1 MLKKGLIAI
10 LALAVL
16 TLGLAMISK
25 DVRRFFT
32 MYASGSSDALK
43 QVDFEALTELEQA
56 AYLFVHGDFGA
67 LSTDT
72 LSGTATPW
80 MLTATVITL
89 DYVDGDVTRLNQE
102 NLEAAF
108 RRWGIASPQEISN
121 WPSSL
126 PQPHLAAPIGL
137 SIGKVERALPS
148 IQVTAANIGC
158 AMCHSSVV
166 FDADG
171 YPDPEKVWIGAPN
184 GSVNLE
190 AYPQAIYQ
198 GFLSYGQAP
207 DLLEHVTILFPDI
220 TETERKTLQNFVL
233 PRATKRIA
241 ELEATTGRAVPFK
254 GGYPGLTNGFDALQ
268 VRLGLVSRK
277 TPIETSAFNSIPNLE
292 DHALRTGFLNAA
304 SYEIPGFDPQQTLTR
319 DDVTDAHLD
328 NLGAIVAYFTVPSMG
343 LDFATAAEQIPDAQT
358 VMRFVA
364 AYDTPAFPGEVD
376 AALAADG
383 RDLYSTHC
391 ASCHGTYA
399 DGPNGPQLESF
410 PNHVSKVGTDEL
422 RLSILTLEFANE
434 VNRSPMGQ
442 HIFAPEIRGYSAPS
456 LSGVWLSA
464 PYFHNGSVPTLWAL
478 MTPSERPL
486 SFPLGGHKL
495 DYEQVG
501 IALQVDEDGVAT
513 YPDGY
518 EPWSMPVMID
528 TRRPGLSNTGHES
541 PFDRLTEAE
550 KLALLEYLKTL

>member
-10 LALAVL
+10 LALAIL

-32 MYASGSSDALK
+32 MYASGSSDVLK
-43 QVDFEALTELEQA
+43 QVDFDALSEVEQA
-56 AYLFVHGDFGA
+56 AYLFLHGDFGA

-72 LSGTATPW
+72 LSGSATPW

-108 RRWGIASPQEISN
+108 RQWGIASPHEISN
-121 WPSSL
+121 WPNTL
-126 PQPHLAAPIGL
+126 PQPHLGAPVGL
-137 SIGKVERALPS
+137 TIGKVERTLPS

-190 AYPQAIYQ
+190 AYPQAIYR
-198 GFLSYGQAP
+198 GFLNHGQAP
-207 DLLEHVTILFPDI
+207 DLLDHVTILFPDI

-268 VRLGLVSRK
+268 IRLGLVNRE

-304 SYEIPGFDPQQTLTR
+304 SYEIPGFDSQQTLTR

-364 AYDTPAFPGEVD
+364 AYDTPAFPGEID
-376 AALAADG
+376 AALAAGG
-383 RDLYSTHC
+383 RDVYNIHC

-422 RLSILTLEFANE
+422 RLSILTPEFANE

-442 HIFAPEIRGYSAPS
+442 HILAPEIRGYSAPS

-495 DYEQVG
+495 DYEQIG
-501 IALQVDEDGVAT
+501 IALQVDENGIAT

-518 EPWSMPVMID
+518 QPWSMPVMID
-528 TRRPGLSNTGHES
+528 TRRPGLSNTGHEA
-541 PFDRLTEAE
+541 PFDRLSEAE
-550 KLALLEYLKTL
+550 KWALLEYLKTL

>member
-56 AYLFVHGDFGA
+56 AYLFVYGDFGA

-198 GFLSYGQAP
+198 GFLNYGQAP

-364 AYDTPAFPGEVD
+364 VYDTPAFPGEVD

-422 RLSILTLEFANE
+422 RLSILTPEFASE

-528 TRRPGLSNTGHES
+528 TRRPGLSNPGHET